1 MLERYLYYLQE
12 VQVRKQKIFWSL
24 FNSKFSLHTILMHVV
39 KDDDFQILGHKQL
52 DEGSQTKIN
61 PISRLFLYLISNLT
75 KFISKLSLTY
85 MTTFNPTLKQEIR
98 SQRLDYRETKSQ
110 IGGRVIIGQKS
121 IENDTG
127 QHYLCN
133 YCPKLKKLNPSPPKP
148 LNIDIGQS
156 ISSNGSIETP
166 DQREV

>member
-1 MLERYLYYLQE
+1 MFSRSYMNMLAR
-12 VQVRKQKIFWSL
+12 
-24 FNSKFSLHTILMHVV
+24 
-39 KDDDFQILGHKQL
+39 
-52 DEGSQTKIN
+52 
-61 PISRLFLYLISNLT
+61 
-75 KFISKLSLTY
+75 
-85 MTTFNPTLKQEIR
+85 
-98 SQRLDYRETKSQ
+98 QR
-110 IGGRVIIGQKS
+110 GVIIGQKS
-121 IENDTG
+121 IENDIG

>member
-1 MLERYLYYLQE
+1 MPERYLYYLQE
-12 VQVRKQKIFWSL
+12 LQIRKQKVFWTL

-39 KDDDFQILGHKQL
+39 KDDNFQIGYKHLN
-52 DEGSQTKIN
+52 EGSQT
-61 PISRLFLYLISNLT
+61 PHLLTFLISYISNLA
-75 KFISKLSLTY
+75 KFISKPCLTY
-85 MTTFNPTLKQEIR
+85 MTTFNTTLKQEIR

-121 IENDTG
+121 IENDIG